1 MNHEITIAY
10 HLGAP
15 FADNGMVTRS
25 LRKNS
30 KLLSEFGTMIQRPK
44 TYHTLLSDMI
54 TKLSGSKATIE
65 DQKSL
70 LDAIVKQ
77 KDVDRLI
84 LSNPKFLGMPAWMF
98 YRGTLYQNADNNIS
112 AIRNL
117 FPDNPCELFL
127 GIVNPASF
135 ISTSFKAQKSKTYE
149 EFLDG
154 ANITTV
160 NWSNVIMRIQK
171 MCPKCPITVWSN
183 EDTPIIW
190 PTVLR
195 EIAGFDSQTRLNGEL
210 DVVQEIISPDG
221 FDRLTK
227 YLDEH
232 PELTEIQR
240 RRTRAV
246 FLEKFFI
253 NEAVEEE
260 IDLPGWTE
268 ETVALISE
276 NYEEDIR
283 NIEHM
288 PGVNFISL

>member
-1 MNHEITIAY
+1 MNNEITIVY

-15 FADNGMVTRS
+15 FADNGKVTWS
-25 LRKNS
+25 LRKDI
-30 KLLSEFGTMIQRPK
+30 KLLSELGTMLRRPK
-44 TYHTLLSDMI
+44 TYRTLLSDMI
-54 TKLSGSKATIE
+54 TKLAGGKATIE

-70 LDAIVKQ
+70 FSAIIKQ
-77 KDVDRLI
+77 EDVDRLI
-84 LSNPKFLGMPAWMF
+84 LSNSKFLGMPAWMF
-98 YRGTLYQNADNNIS
+98 YRGTLYQNVENNIS

-135 ISTSFKAQKSKTYE
+135 IPTSFKAQTDKTYE

-154 ANITTV
+154 TDIISV
-160 NWSNVIMRIQK
+160 NWSNVIARIQK
-171 MCPKCPITVWSN
+171 ACPECPITVWCN
-183 EDTPIIW
+183 EDTPIVW

-195 EIAGFDSQTRLNGEL
+195 EIAGFDSQTRLIGEL
-210 DVVQEIISPDG
+210 DVIQEIISQEG
-221 FDRLTK
+221 FDRLTS

-232 PELTEIQR
+232 AELTEIQR
-240 RRTRAV
+240 RRIRAA